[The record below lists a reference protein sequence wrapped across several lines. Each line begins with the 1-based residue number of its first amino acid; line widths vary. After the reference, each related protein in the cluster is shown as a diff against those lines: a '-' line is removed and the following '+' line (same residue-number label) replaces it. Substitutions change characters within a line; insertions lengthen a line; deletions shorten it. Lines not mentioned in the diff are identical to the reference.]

1 MNPIYLI
8 DQFFGS
14 ENLQPTPTNLANPEL
29 CTNAPY
35 VTSTHSVSIH
45 PSNQH
50 YNMIQLSQPQQ
61 NEQTFQS
68 NAVVNSVI
76 VQDNSIVDQSNSVAF
91 FFQPPDDFC
100 NYHVKCWEVSF
111 DLVIQLLNELNTN
124 SSSIN
129 FNQNEYVFFYIQQS
143 NNRIYQVVCELVSA
157 SSIMNKII
165 YSIEFEQNTG
175 QEFTIIQK
183 ENLKFY
189 LTNYLSRYLI
199 LN

>member
-129 FNQNEYVFFYIQQS
+129 FNQNETPPTIPES
-143 NNRIYQVVCELVSA
+143 HELAVGA
-157 SSIMNKII
+157 S
-165 YSIEFEQNTG
+165 Y
-175 QEFTIIQK
+175 
-183 ENLKFY
+183 LKTMD
-189 LTNYLSRYLI
+189 LKSRDKGPRLRVT
-199 LN
+199 LLGE